1 MNEGTMVPVETPTAM
16 VLPDI
21 QALQRQ
27 RDAAV
32 EGSGDGVFG
41 QRLSF
46 LPYVQL
52 FTGNSQAV
60 QKAKITPGHYGIVRN
75 KEITPIG
82 PVLLCIPLAW
92 RAVARNMNGDKPM
105 SYYDPR
111 SEKFQ
116 QIKTRS
122 DADSNSGN
130 MYGPEFV
137 CWSPDHG
144 FFTFMFGSK
153 SARNE
158 APAMKA
164 LLPGGGAPRVAA
176 LGAQYIEGKEHSWW
190 SPQVKLSSQSL
201 SGLPIGELEQV
212 VTDFLNPTDSKE
224 DEVAPTEAVKTDR

>member
-1 MNEGTMVPVETPTAM
+1 MSESLVPADAPATTM

-21 QALQRQ
+21 AALQRG
-27 RDAAV
+27 RDAAID
-32 EGSGDGVFG
+32 GAGDGVFG
-41 QRLSF
+41 VRLSF

-52 FTGNSQAV
+52 FTGNSNAV
-60 QKAKITPGHYGIVRN
+60 QTGKITPGHYGIVRN
-75 KEITPIG
+75 KEMTPIG
-82 PVLLCIPLAW
+82 NVLLCVPLAW

-105 SYYDPR
+105 SYFDPR

-116 QIKTRS
+116 AVKARA

-137 CWSPDHG
+137 CWSPTHG

-164 LLPGGGAPRVAA
+164 LLPSGGPPRVAA
-176 LGAQYIEGKEHSWW
+176 LGAQWIEGKEHSWW
-190 SPQVKLSSQSL
+190 SPMVKLSAQSL
-201 SGLPIGELEQV
+201 PGLPVADVEQV

-224 DEVAPTEAVKTDR
+224 EEVAPAEAVKTDR